1 VRFFQRASKG
11 KKGGKMIFEIIPK
24 IREGKRLSRLDAL
37 VKQL

>member
-24 IREGKRLSRLDAL
+24 LREGGEEIISI
-37 VKQL
+37 